1 MESIGSL
8 LFSSPSEV
16 AIEPVEISLWYPPW
30 SGAPMCRFLR
40 EVNVEF
46 LLFGL
51 LPVSSLRL
59 SCSMSWKSSENAI
72 NIEIALT
79 LRVNFWHVY
88 SHYSNYRVRTLKKW
102 QRALLAAVKT
112 VTGKDGQVIW
122 SFSGCS
128 EENNALLVASKLSNK
143 NARITI
149 TCGITDQRQYLSK
162 LRTFFSP
169 DNSKLTTSLG

>member
-8 LFSSPSEV
+8 WFSSPSEV

-88 SHYSNYRVRTLKKW
+88 SHYSNYHVRTLKKW
-102 QRALLAAVKT
+102 QRALLAAVKGLSLAK
-112 VTGKDGQVIW
+112 TGR
-122 SFSGCS
+122 SFGHSL
-128 EENNALLVASKLSNK
+128 ALWRRTMLCLVASKLSNK
-143 NARITI
+143 NARII
-149 TCGITDQRQYLSK
+149 QRVV
-162 LRTFFSP
+162 
-169 DNSKLTTSLG
+169 